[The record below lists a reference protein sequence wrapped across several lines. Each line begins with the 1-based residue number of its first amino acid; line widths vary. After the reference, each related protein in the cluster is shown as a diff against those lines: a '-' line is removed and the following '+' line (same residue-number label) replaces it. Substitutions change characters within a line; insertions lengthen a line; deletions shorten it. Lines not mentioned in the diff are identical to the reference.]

1 MLKSIKKLLFV
12 FYALIV
18 VVMGAATVVEKY
30 NGTDFVAANIY
41 GSWWFSLLWAVL
53 AALATFYFIKHIT
66 KSWTGVALHL
76 SFIVILAGAFVTHV
90 DSERGMIHM
99 RKGVFTEQYTVYDRN
114 KNPRN
119 VMLPFKIRLDSFSVK
134 YHSGT
139 DAAQDYVSMFTIDK
153 DGTQTKGEVSM
164 NNIYS
169 FGNMRLYQ
177 ASYDNDMFGAT
188 LSTNSDPIGI
198 PITYSGYALLFLSLI
213 GMLLDPRGAYRQL
226 LRSPMLKKGALLITM
241 LFSLCGLDATGAYAA
256 DDAESVKAHYLSEET
271 AAKFGELN
279 ILYNSRICP
288 MQTFAI
294 DFTKKLYGEKTYKG
308 LTAEQVLTGWIFW
321 GEEWM
326 DEPMLK
332 MKSGEMKETLMLSNY
347 VSANS
352 FFNNDMGGYTIGPYV
367 KEYYEG
373 NHDKFH
379 TQVVSV
385 DDKIQLLMDLRR
397 GLLLKIFPYT
407 INGNTTWLAPTE
419 DMPKTMDFQ
428 HQQFIQTVFTLLF
441 DDAEAKNYK
450 QMNEIVDKMQKYQ
463 TKNGGS
469 SLPTPKQVKAE
480 RTYNSIPFATILFI
494 VCLTMG
500 FATFLYTVTRLCRE
514 CRLEN
519 NNDVRAGKKSLT
531 DAAVTWT
538 SRFVML
544 LAFAALSYCEYLRWT
559 ISGTLPMAN
568 GYETMLF
575 VAWVVL
581 LVSFMLSFKFR
592 ILITCGFLMSG
603 FFLLVSHIGQM
614 DPQISHVMPV
624 LNSPLLSVHVSIIMI
639 GFALLS
645 LTFISG
651 ITAIIVRCVNRSAHN
666 IMLALQQLSLLFLY
680 PAMATLGIGIFVG
693 AIWANVSWGEYW
705 GWDPKEVWALITFMV
720 YAAALHPKTLA
731 VLRRPTTYHVFMV
744 LAFLTI
750 IMTYFGVN
758 YFLGGM
764 HSYA

>member
-1 MLKSIKKLLFV
+1 MLKSIKKLLFAL
-12 FYALIV
+12 YTLIV
-18 VVMGAATVVEKY
+18 VCMGAATVAEKY
-30 NGTDFVAANIY
+30 KGTDFVAANIY
-41 GSWWFSLLWAVL
+41 GSWWFSLLWAIL
-53 AALATFYFIKHIT
+53 AALAIFYFVKNMT
-66 KSWTGVALHL
+66 KSWTGIALHL

-90 DSERGMIHM
+90 SAERGMIHL
-99 RKGVFTEQYTVYDRN
+99 RKGVFTNQYTVYDRN
-114 KNPRN
+114 MNARN
-119 VMLPFKIRLDSFSVK
+119 TTLPFEIRLDSFSVK

-139 DAAQDYVSMFTIDK
+139 DAAQDYVSMFTINDNGK
-153 DGTQTKGEVSM
+153 TLKGEVSM
-164 NNIYS
+164 NNIFS
-169 FGNMRLYQ
+169 HGSMRLYQ
-177 ASYDNDMFGAT
+177 ASYDNDMFGAS

-198 PITYSGYALLFLSLI
+198 PVTYTGYALLFLSLI
-213 GMLLDPRGAYRQL
+213 GMLIDPRGAYRQL
-226 LRSPMLKKGALLITM
+226 LRSQVLKRGALIVAM
-241 LFSLCGLDATGAYAA
+241 IFSLCGINSNGVYAA
-256 DDAESVKAHYLSEET
+256 NDSDKVKAHYLPEET
-271 AAKFGELN
+271 AAQFGKLN

-294 DFTKKLYGEKTYKG
+294 DFTKKLYGAKTYKN

-332 MKSGEMKETLMLSNY
+332 IKNGELKESLQLPDY
-347 VSANS
+347 VAANN
-352 FFNNDMGGYTIGPYV
+352 FFNKDMGGYIIGPYV

-373 NHDKFH
+373 NRDKFH
-379 TQVVSV
+379 TQVVAV

-407 INGNTTWLAPTE
+407 VKDKTIWYAPTE
-419 DMPKTMDFQ
+419 ELPDAMDFN

-441 DDAEAKNYK
+441 DDAEAQNYK
-450 QMNEIVDKMQKYQ
+450 QMNEIVGKLQKYQ

-469 SLPTPKQVKAE
+469 SLPTDKQVEAE
-480 RTYNSIPFATILFI
+480 RIYNKIPFATILFM

-519 NNDVRAGKKSLT
+519 NNDVRAGKRSFT
-531 DAAVTWT
+531 DSVVSWT
-538 SRFVML
+538 SRVVML
-544 LAFAALSYCEYLRWT
+544 LAFCSLTYCEYLRWT
-559 ISGTLPMAN
+559 ISGTLPMSN

-575 VAWVVL
+575 VAWTVL
-581 LVSFMLSFKFR
+581 LVSLVLSLKFR

-624 LNSPLLSVHVSIIMI
+624 LNSPLLSIHVSIIMI

-651 ITAIIVRCVNRSAHN
+651 ITAIIVRCVNRNAQSL
-666 IMLALQQLSLLFLY
+666 MLALQQLSLLFLY
-680 PAMATLGIGIFVG
+680 PAMAALGIGIFVG
-693 AIWANVSWGEYW
+693 AIWANVSWGQYW

-720 YAAALHPKTLA
+720 YAAALHPKTLPA
-731 VLRRPTTYHVFMV
+731 LRRPTTYHVFMV